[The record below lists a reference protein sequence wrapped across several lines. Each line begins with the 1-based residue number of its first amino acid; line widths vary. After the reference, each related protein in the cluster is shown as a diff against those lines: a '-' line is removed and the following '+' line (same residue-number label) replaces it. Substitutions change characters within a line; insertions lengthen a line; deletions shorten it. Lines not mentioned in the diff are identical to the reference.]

1 MVKEVV
7 TMEERYSRVG
17 ILDAVSVEPKNGVS
31 VVAGALLYDTM
42 TQSKLIQLKL
52 QNNSTHTLT
61 GVLVKCVLYGENSE
75 NILGETF
82 YQYEGLHVASG
93 EAFGEQT
100 PIVIQTQDVQ
110 SFDVVIVNETFED
123 VAEDVIEPESEQ
135 ANRQIMQN
143 DSEAAFIRMDV
154 EPSETTQMI
163 DNALKKK
170 FSPKWLIAGAVLI
183 GVLLFAALGINS
195 EPFIGLWTS
204 SSVSTDFEALADG
217 DTLPFEGI
225 DFTLKRN
232 GDFLIEIDGEDETI
246 EGKWKKTTEKL
257 DGSDIAVYELTY
269 DGVTLGKFLYSPS
282 YIENGSREESGT
294 IILGMNGMWIYFE
307 KI

>member
-1 MVKEVV
+1 M
-7 TMEERYSRVG
+7 
-17 ILDAVSVEPKNGVS
+17 
-31 VVAGALLYDTM
+31 
-42 TQSKLIQLKL
+42 
-52 QNNSTHTLT
+52 
-61 GVLVKCVLYGENSE
+61 
-75 NILGETF
+75 
-82 YQYEGLHVASG
+82 
-93 EAFGEQT
+93 
-100 PIVIQTQDVQ
+100 
-110 SFDVVIVNETFED
+110 IVNANFED
-123 VAEDVIEPESEQ
+123 VAKAVIGPESEQ
-135 ANRQIMQN
+135 ANREIAQD
-143 DSEAAFIRMDV
+143 DSESAFVRMDV
-154 EPSETTQMI
+154 EPSGTTQMI
-163 DNALKKK
+163 DNAPKKK
-170 FSPKWLIAGAVLI
+170 CKAKWLIAGVVLV

>member
-1 MVKEVV
+1 
-7 TMEERYSRVG
+7 MEERYSRVG

-52 QNNSTHTLT
+52 QNNSTHTIT

-163 DNALKKK
+163 DNAPKKK

-183 GVLLFAALGINS
+183 GALLIAVFGFGAS

-204 SSVSTDFEALADG
+204 STVSNDFEALADG

-246 EGKWKKTTEKL
+246 EGKWKKTTEKI
-257 DGSDIAVYELTY
+257 DGSNIAVYELKY
-269 DGVTLGKFLYSPS
+269 DGVTLGKFFYSPS

-294 IILGMNGMWIYFE
+294 IVLNMNGMWILFE

>member
-1 MVKEVV
+1 MDN
-7 TMEERYSRVG
+7 RYEKIYALPAEATGGNNDVY
-17 ILDAVSVEPKNGVS
+17 

-52 QNNSTHTLT
+52 ENNGTQTLT
-61 GVLVKCVLYGENSE
+61 GVLVKCVLYGENRE
-75 NILGETF
+75 NVLGETF
-82 YQYEGLHVASG
+82 YQYEGLRVASG

-100 PIVIQTQDVQ
+100 PIAIQTQGVK
-110 SFDVVIVNETFED
+110 SFDVVIVNANFED
-123 VAEDVIEPESEQ
+123 VAKAVIGPESEQ
-135 ANRQIMQN
+135 ANREIAQD
-143 DSEAAFIRMDV
+143 DSESAFVRMDV
-154 EPSETTQMI
+154 EPSGTTQMI
-163 DNALKKK
+163 DNAPKKK
-170 FSPKWLIAGAVLI
+170 CKAKWLIAGVVLV

-217 DTLPFEGI
+217 DTLSFEGI

>member
-1 MVKEVV
+1 MDNLYEKIYALPA
-7 TMEERYSRVG
+7 EESG
-17 ILDAVSVEPKNGVS
+17 DNKDVSI
-31 VVAGALLYDTM
+31 VAGVLIYDQV

-61 GVLVKCVLYGENSE
+61 GVLVKCVLYVENRE
-75 NILGETF
+75 NVLGETF

-110 SFDVVIVNETFED
+110 SFDVVIVNATFED
-123 VAEDVIEPESEQ
+123 IAEAVIEPESEQ
-135 ANRQIMQN
+135 ANRQIVQN
-143 DSEAAFIRMDV
+143 DSESAFVRMDA
-154 EPSETTQMI
+154 EPSGTTQMM
-163 DNALKKK
+163 DNAPKKK
-170 FSPKWLIAGAVLI
+170 FSLKWLIAGAVLI
-183 GVLLFAALGINS
+183 SALLIAVFGSGAS

-204 SSVSTDFEALADG
+204 STVSNDFEALADG

-225 DFTLKRN
+225 DFTIKRN

-246 EGKWKKTTEKL
+246 EGKWKKTTEKI
-257 DGSDIAVYELTY
+257 DGSNIAVYELKY
-269 DGVTLGKFLYSPS
+269 DRVTLGKFLYSPS
-282 YIENGSREESGT
+282 YIENGSRVESGT
-294 IILGMNGMWIYFE
+294 IILVMNGMWVSFE

>member
-1 MVKEVV
+1 MDN
-7 TMEERYSRVG
+7 RYEK
-17 ILDAVSVEPKNGVS
+17 IYALPVEATGGNNDVY

-42 TQSKLIQLKL
+42 TQSKLIQLKFE
-52 QNNSTHTLT
+52 NNGTQTLT
-61 GVLVKCVLYGENSE
+61 GVLVKCVLYGENRE
-75 NILGETF
+75 NVLGETF

-93 EAFGEQT
+93 KAFGEQT

-163 DNALKKK
+163 DNAPKKK

-183 GVLLFAALGINS
+183 GALLIAVFGFGAS

-204 SSVSTDFEALADG
+204 STVSNDFEAIADG

-225 DFTLKRN
+225 DFTIKRN

-246 EGKWKKTTEKL
+246 EGKWKKTTEKI
-257 DGSDIAVYELTY
+257 DGSNIAVYELKY
-269 DGVTLGKFLYSPS
+269 DGVTLGKFFYSPS

-294 IILGMNGMWIYFE
+294 IVLNMNSMWILFE

>member
-1 MVKEVV
+1 MDN
-7 TMEERYSRVG
+7 RYEKIYALPAEATGGNNDVY
-17 ILDAVSVEPKNGVS
+17 

-52 QNNSTHTLT
+52 ENNGTQTLT
-61 GVLVKCVLYGENSE
+61 GVLVKCVLYGENRE
-75 NILGETF
+75 NVLGETF
-82 YQYEGLHVASG
+82 YQYEGLRVASG

-100 PIVIQTQDVQ
+100 PIAIQTQGVQ
-110 SFDVVIVNETFED
+110 SFDVVIVNANFED
-123 VAEDVIEPESEQ
+123 VAKAVIGPESEQ
-135 ANRQIMQN
+135 ANREIAQD
-143 DSEAAFIRMDV
+143 DSESAFVRMDV
-154 EPSETTQMI
+154 EPSGTTQMI
-163 DNALKKK
+163 DNAPKKK
-170 FSPKWLIAGAVLI
+170 CKAKWLIAGVVLV

>member
-1 MVKEVV
+1 
-7 TMEERYSRVG
+7 MEERYSRVG

-42 TQSKLIQLKL
+42 TQSKLIQLKFE
-52 QNNSTHTLT
+52 NNGTQTLT
-61 GVLVKCVLYGENSE
+61 GVLVKCVLYGENRE
-75 NILGETF
+75 NVLGETF
-82 YQYEGLHVASG
+82 YQYEGLRVPSG

-100 PIVIQTQDVQ
+100 PIAIQTQEAQ
-110 SFDVVIVNETFED
+110 AFDVVIVSANFED
-123 VAEDVIEPESEQ
+123 VAKAVIGPESEQ
-135 ANRQIMQN
+135 ANREIAQD
-143 DSEAAFIRMDV
+143 DSESAFVRMDV
-154 EPSETTQMI
+154 EPSGTTQMI
-163 DNALKKK
+163 DNAPKKK
-170 FSPKWLIAGAVLI
+170 CKAKWLIAGVVLV

-217 DTLPFEGI
+217 DTLSFEGI

>member
-1 MVKEVV
+1 MGV
-7 TMEERYSRVG
+7 
-17 ILDAVSVEPKNGVS
+17 LDEVSVEPKNGIS
-31 VVAGALLYDTM
+31 AVAGALLYDKV
-42 TQSKLIQLKL
+42 TQSTLIQLKL
-52 QNNSTHTLT
+52 ENNGTQTLT
-61 GVLVKCVLYGENSE
+61 GVLVKCVLYGENRE
-75 NILGETF
+75 NVLGETF
-82 YQYEGLHVASG
+82 YQYEGLRAPSG
-93 EAFGEQT
+93 EVFGEQT
-100 PIVIQTQDVQ
+100 PIAIQTQGVQ
-110 SFDVVIVNETFED
+110 SFDVVIVNATFED
-123 VAEDVIEPESEQ
+123 VTETVTGPESEQ

-143 DSEAAFIRMDV
+143 DSESAFVRMDV
-154 EPSETTQMI
+154 EPSRTTQMI
-163 DNALKKK
+163 DNAPKKK
-170 FSPKWLIAGAVLI
+170 CKAKWLIAGGVLV

-232 GDFLIEIDGEDETI
+232 GDFFIEIDGEDETI

>member
-1 MVKEVV
+1 
-7 TMEERYSRVG
+7 MEERYSRVG

-61 GVLVKCVLYGENSE
+61 GVLVKCVLYGENRE
-75 NILGETF
+75 TVLGETF

-100 PIVIQTQDVQ
+100 PIVIQTQGVQ

-123 VAEDVIEPESEQ
+123 VAEEVIEPESEQ

-143 DSEAAFIRMDV
+143 DSESACVRMDA
-154 EPSETTQMI
+154 EPSGTTQMM
-163 DNALKKK
+163 DNAPKKK
-170 FSPKWLIAGAVLI
+170 VSLKWLIAGIVLI
-183 GVLLFAALGINS
+183 GALLIAVFGSGAS

-204 SSVSTDFEALADG
+204 STVSNDFEALTDG

-225 DFTLKRN
+225 DFTIKRN

-246 EGKWKKTTEKL
+246 EGKWKKTTEKI
-257 DGSDIAVYELTY
+257 DGSNIAVYELKY
-269 DGVTLGKFLYSPS
+269 DGVTFGKFLYSPS

-294 IILGMNGMWIYFE
+294 IFLNMNGMWILFE
-307 KI
+307 KL

>member
-1 MVKEVV
+1 
-7 TMEERYSRVG
+7 MEERYSRVG

-163 DNALKKK
+163 DNAPKKK

-183 GVLLFAALGINS
+183 GALLIAVFGFGAS
-195 EPFIGLWTS
+195 EPFISLWTS
-204 SSVSTDFEALADG
+204 STVSNDFEALADG

-225 DFTLKRN
+225 DFTIKRN

-246 EGKWKKTTEKL
+246 EGKWKKTTEKI
-257 DGSDIAVYELTY
+257 DGSNIAVYELKY
-269 DGVTLGKFLYSPS
+269 DGVTLGKFFYSPS

-294 IILGMNGMWIYFE
+294 IVLNMNGMWILFE

>member
-1 MVKEVV
+1 MK
-7 TMEERYSRVG
+7 ERYSRVG
-17 ILDAVSVEPKNGVS
+17 VLDALSVEPKNNVS

-42 TQSKLIQLKL
+42 TQSKLIQLKF
-52 QNNSTHTLT
+52 QNNSGQTLT

-100 PIVIQTQDVQ
+100 PIAIQTQEAQ
-110 SFDVVIVNETFED
+110 AFDVVIVNTTFEETI
-123 VAEDVIEPESEQ
+123 EDVTLSESEQ
-135 ANRQIMQN
+135 VAGQIAQD
-143 DSEAAFIRMDV
+143 DSEAAFIRMDA
-154 EPSETTQMI
+154 EPSETTKTM
-163 DNALKKK
+163 DNAPKKK

-183 GVLLFAALGINS
+183 GALLIAVFGSGAS

-204 SSVSTDFEALADG
+204 STVSNDFEALADG

-225 DFTLKRN
+225 DFTIKRN

-246 EGKWKKTTEKL
+246 EGKWKKTTEKI
-257 DGSDIAVYELTY
+257 DGSNIAVYELKY
-269 DGVTLGKFLYSPS
+269 DRVTLGKFLYSPS
-282 YIENGSREESGT
+282 YIENGSRVESGT
-294 IILGMNGMWIYFE
+294 IILVMNGMWVSFE

>member
-1 MVKEVV
+1 MK
-7 TMEERYSRVG
+7 ERYSRVG
-17 ILDAVSVEPKNGVS
+17 VLDALSVEPKNNVS

-42 TQSKLIQLKL
+42 TQSKLIQLKF
-52 QNNSTHTLT
+52 QNNSGQTLT

-100 PIVIQTQDVQ
+100 PIAIQTQGAQ
-110 SFDVVIVNETFED
+110 AFDVVIVNTTFEETI
-123 VAEDVIEPESEQ
+123 EDVTLSESEQ
-135 ANRQIMQN
+135 VAGQIAQD
-143 DSEAAFIRMDV
+143 DSEAAFIRMDA
-154 EPSETTQMI
+154 EPSETTKTM
-163 DNALKKK
+163 DNAPKKK

-183 GVLLFAALGINS
+183 GALLIAVFGSGAS

-204 SSVSTDFEALADG
+204 STVSNDFEALADG

-225 DFTLKRN
+225 DFTIKRN

-246 EGKWKKTTEKL
+246 EGKWKKTTEKI
-257 DGSDIAVYELTY
+257 DGSNIAVYELKY
-269 DGVTLGKFLYSPS
+269 DRVTLGKFLYSQS
-282 YIENGSREESGT
+282 YIENGSRVESGT
-294 IILGMNGMWIYFE
+294 IILVMNGMWVSFE

>member
-1 MVKEVV
+1 MK
-7 TMEERYSRVG
+7 ERYSRVG
-17 ILDAVSVEPKNGVS
+17 VLDALSVEPKNNVS

-42 TQSKLIQLKL
+42 TQSKLIQLKF
-52 QNNSTHTLT
+52 QNNSGQTLT

-100 PIVIQTQDVQ
+100 PIAIQTQEAQ
-110 SFDVVIVNETFED
+110 AFDVVIVNTTFEETI
-123 VAEDVIEPESEQ
+123 EDVTLSESEQ
-135 ANRQIMQN
+135 VAGQIAQD
-143 DSEAAFIRMDV
+143 DSEAAFIRMDA
-154 EPSETTQMI
+154 EPSETTKTM
-163 DNALKKK
+163 DNAPKKK

-183 GVLLFAALGINS
+183 GALLIAVFGSGAS

-204 SSVSTDFEALADG
+204 STVSNDFEALAEG

-225 DFTLKRN
+225 DFTIKRN

-246 EGKWKKTTEKL
+246 EGKWKKTTEKI
-257 DGSDIAVYELTY
+257 DGSNIAVYELKY
-269 DGVTLGKFLYSPS
+269 DRVTLGKFLYSQS
-282 YIENGSREESGT
+282 YIENGSRVESGT
-294 IILGMNGMWIYFE
+294 IILVMNGMWVSFE

>member
-1 MVKEVV
+1 MDN
-7 TMEERYSRVG
+7 RYEKIYALPAEATGGNNDVY
-17 ILDAVSVEPKNGVS
+17 

-52 QNNSTHTLT
+52 ENNGTQTLT
-61 GVLVKCVLYGENSE
+61 GVLVKCVLYGENRE
-75 NILGETF
+75 NVLGETF
-82 YQYEGLHVASG
+82 YQYEGLRVPSG

-100 PIVIQTQDVQ
+100 PIAIQTQEAQ
-110 SFDVVIVNETFED
+110 AFDVVIVSANFED
-123 VAEDVIEPESEQ
+123 VAKAVIGPESEQ
-135 ANRQIMQN
+135 ANREIAQD
-143 DSEAAFIRMDV
+143 DSESAFVRMDV
-154 EPSETTQMI
+154 EPSGTTQMI
-163 DNALKKK
+163 DNAPKKK
-170 FSPKWLIAGAVLI
+170 CKAKWLIAGVVLV

-217 DTLPFEGI
+217 DTLSFEGI

>member
-1 MVKEVV
+1 MK
-7 TMEERYSRVG
+7 ERYSRVG
-17 ILDAVSVEPKNGVS
+17 VLDALSVEPKNNVS

-42 TQSKLIQLKL
+42 TQSKLIQLKF
-52 QNNSTHTLT
+52 QNNSGQTLT

-100 PIVIQTQDVQ
+100 PIAIQTQEAQ
-110 SFDVVIVNETFED
+110 AFDVVIVNTTFEETI
-123 VAEDVIEPESEQ
+123 EDVTLSESEQ
-135 ANRQIMQN
+135 VAGQIAQD
-143 DSEAAFIRMDV
+143 DSEAAFIRMDA
-154 EPSETTQMI
+154 EPSETTKTM
-163 DNALKKK
+163 DNAPKKK

-183 GVLLFAALGINS
+183 GALLIAVFGSGAS

-204 SSVSTDFEALADG
+204 STVSNDFEALADG

-225 DFTLKRN
+225 DFTIKRN

-246 EGKWKKTTEKL
+246 EGKWKKQRK
-257 DGSDIAVYELTY
+257 
-269 DGVTLGKFLYSPS
+269 
-282 YIENGSREESGT
+282 R
-294 IILGMNGMWIYFE
+294 
-307 KI
+307 

>member
-1 MVKEVV
+1 MDN
-7 TMEERYSRVG
+7 RYEKIYALPAEATGGNNDVY
-17 ILDAVSVEPKNGVS
+17 

-52 QNNSTHTLT
+52 ENNGTQTLT
-61 GVLVKCVLYGENSE
+61 GVLVKCVLYGENRE
-75 NILGETF
+75 NVLGETF
-82 YQYEGLHVASG
+82 YQYEGLHIASG

-100 PIVIQTQDVQ
+100 PIAIQTQGVQ
-110 SFDVVIVNETFED
+110 SFDVVIVNANFED
-123 VAEDVIEPESEQ
+123 VAKAVIGPESEQ
-135 ANRQIMQN
+135 ANREIAQD
-143 DSEAAFIRMDV
+143 DSESAFVRMDV
-154 EPSETTQMI
+154 EPSGTTQMI
-163 DNALKKK
+163 DNAPKKK
-170 FSPKWLIAGAVLI
+170 CKAKWLIAGVVLV

-217 DTLPFEGI
+217 DTLSFEGI

>member
-1 MVKEVV
+1 MDN
-7 TMEERYSRVG
+7 RYEKIYALPAEATGGNNDVY
-17 ILDAVSVEPKNGVS
+17 

-52 QNNSTHTLT
+52 ENNGTQTLT
-61 GVLVKCVLYGENSE
+61 GVLVKCVLYGENRE
-75 NILGETF
+75 NVLGETF
-82 YQYEGLHVASG
+82 YQYEGLHIASG

-100 PIVIQTQDVQ
+100 PIAIQTQGVQ
-110 SFDVVIVNETFED
+110 SFDVVIVNVTFED
-123 VAEDVIEPESEQ
+123 RVIAQEEMPLLDAQDLQKIDDAVNVSKHSIPQVATSVNEKSQ
-135 ANRQIMQN
+135 
-143 DSEAAFIRMDV
+143 
-154 EPSETTQMI
+154 
-163 DNALKKK
+163 KKK
-170 FSPKWLIAGAVLI
+170 FSPKWLIAGVVLV

-217 DTLPFEGI
+217 DTLSFEGI

>member
-1 MVKEVV
+1 MK
-7 TMEERYSRVG
+7 ERYSRVG

-163 DNALKKK
+163 DNAPKKK

-183 GVLLFAALGINS
+183 GALLIAVFGFGAS

-204 SSVSTDFEALADG
+204 STVSNDFEAIADG

-225 DFTLKRN
+225 DFTIKRN

-246 EGKWKKTTEKL
+246 EGKWKKTTEKI
-257 DGSDIAVYELTY
+257 DGSNIAVYELKY
-269 DGVTLGKFLYSPS
+269 DGVTLGKFFYSPS

-294 IILGMNGMWIYFE
+294 IVLNMNSMWILFE